1 VASGT
6 AAALFLFL
14 VFEDPPRRIEEALMG
29 QSKWVWGCALF
40 AMLAGATWLGAQEKK
55 SAEDPF
61 GDGKAKPTAAPPTGT
76 KPRVAEMKSNRPSP
90 GPSSPAEARRRIEHI
105 LDQPLASPMD
115 FVSQPLRQVA
125 AIIAEQYEIP
135 VQFDTKA
142 LDAIAVTPDQEVT
155 IQIANV
161 TLRYALE
168 LMLKNAG
175 ADQLAFVVD
184 RQVLLITT
192 EEAAQRKLEVR
203 IYRVDDLGTKVP
215 PKDEDAA
222 ARICYEPLIEAII
235 ECVEHDSWAEN
246 GTGAGQIAA
255 LEPGML
261 VVAQTDAVHKKVQE
275 LLTSL
280 HSLRQDIG
288 SRGAEAKEAGGS
300 GGETGAAAAATP
312 GGGSF

>member
-1 VASGT
+1 
-6 AAALFLFL
+6 
-14 VFEDPPRRIEEALMG
+14 MG

-40 AMLAGATWLGAQEKK
+40 AMLAGATWLGAQEKT
-55 SAEDPF
+55 SAENPF
-61 GDGKAKPTAAPPTGT
+61 GDGKAKPPTAAPTGIM
-76 KPRVAEMKSNRPSP
+76 PRRAEMKSDRPSSVP
-90 GPSSPAEARRRIEHI
+90 LSPAEARRRIEHI

-125 AIIAEQYEIP
+125 AIIADQYEIP

-142 LDAIAVTPDQEVT
+142 LDAAGVTPDQEIN

-192 EEAAQRKLEVR
+192 EEVAQQKLEVR
-203 IYRVDDLGTKVP
+203 IYRVDDLGTKVS
-215 PKDEDAA
+215 PKDEHAA
-222 ARICYEPLIEAII
+222 ARICYEPLIDAIT

-246 GTGAGQIAA
+246 GTGNGQIAA

-261 VVAQTDAVHKKVQE
+261 VVAQTDVVHKKVQE

-288 SRGAEAKEAGGS
+288 GRGVEAKAGGGS
-300 GGETGAAAAATP
+300 GGDTNAAAVASP